1 MGVFDL
7 RVAVAVVIVVAQ
19 HRPPGHL
26 QRGRGVNFFK
36 GILPVRV
43 GHGGHAVL
51 VEIVAD
57 GDDEL
62 RLHLRAADAHLF
74 GDRRLVRLASAA
86 PVAQQ
91 EEIQRAGF
99 RLGGEQFLR
108 QPRPEGGGLGGDEQG
123 ADELAAGL
131 FHG

>member
-26 QRGRGVNFFK
+26 QRGRGVDFFER
-36 GILPVRV
+36 ILPVRV
-43 GHGGHAVL
+43 GHGRDAVL

-62 RLHLRAADAHLF
+62 WLHLRAADAHLF
-74 GDRRLVRLASAA
+74 GDRRLVRLALAA

-91 EEIQRAGF
+91 EEIQHV
-99 RLGGEQFLR
+99 RLRIGGEHFFR
-108 QPRPEGGGLGGDEQG
+108 QPRPEGSEP
-123 ADELAAGL
+123 AWR
-131 FHG
+131 